1 LGFSSNAGDPPTMA
15 VHNPRILNRWRTIF
29 AEWKRS
35 GLSAAAFCRSRG
47 FHKSGFYHWRRILRD
62 LEGTATPLKPAP
74 SFVPVRV
81 VPEAIVEVILPS
93 GIQLRVPLGAEVSQV
108 ASLAQALGAMPC

>member
-1 LGFSSNAGDPPTMA
+1 MA

-35 GLSAAAFCRSRG
+35 GLSAAAFCRSRDL
-47 FHKSGFYHWRRILRD
+47 HKSGFYHWRRMLRD
-62 LEGTATPLKPAP
+62 LEGTVTPQKPAP

-81 VPEAIVEVILPS
+81 VPEAIVEMILPS
-93 GIQLRVPLGAEVSQV
+93 GLRLRVPLGAEASHVST
-108 ASLAQALGAMPC
+108 LARALGAMPC